1 MKVIS
6 NVATGIPSRPVVRTL
21 HFHGRGHGFDTC
33 GEVWPG
39 KKNAAASNAVSTVNV
54 SVNF

>member
-33 GEVWPG
+33 CEVWPG
-39 KKNAAASNAVSTVNV
+39 KKNAAASKAVSTVNV
-54 SVNF
+54 SVNL